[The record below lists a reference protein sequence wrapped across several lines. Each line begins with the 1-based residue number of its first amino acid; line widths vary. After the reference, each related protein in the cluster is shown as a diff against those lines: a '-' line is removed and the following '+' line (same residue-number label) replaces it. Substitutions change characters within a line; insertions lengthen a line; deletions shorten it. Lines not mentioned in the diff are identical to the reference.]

1 MENND
6 KILVYDDAC
15 PLCVAYTSAFVKAGL
30 LTAEGRQSFS
40 DVSAELLHTINYKR
54 SKNEIPLLDP
64 VTNKVWY
71 GIDALLEILGAK
83 CPAIKTIG
91 HIKPV
96 NWFLKKLYS
105 FISYNRKVI
114 VAAKASPLKIDCS
127 PSFNLFYRIL
137 FIFVFLIA
145 NTLMLYPVHE
155 HLLSK
160 MPGYSLSAG
169 QLFLLHTAMVAINC
183 ILALFMPKQ
192 TAIEYLGQVNMLT
205 LVTNLLLLPLLIT
218 DTYLNLHSWINY
230 LYLALLTI
238 VIFNEYFR
246 RMDYAQILNRYKM
259 VITINLV
266 CIIGL
271 FICLFIPI
279 IK

>member
-40 DVSAELLHTINYKR
+40 DVSAELLHTINYQR

-71 GIDALLEILGAK
+71 GIDALLEILGSK

-127 PSFNLFYRIL
+127 PSFNLFYRVL
-137 FIFVFLIA
+137 FILVFLLA
-145 NTLMLYPVHE
+145 NTLMLYPVHR

-218 DTYLNLHSWINY
+218 GACLHLHNWINY

-246 RMDYAQILNRYKM
+246 RMDYAEILNRYKP

-271 FICLFIPI
+271 CICLFVPF
-279 IK
+279 K